1 MEAEAAAA
9 AAAFEAEAAEDAAAA
24 ALEADALDAITAAR
38 DAESDASAAAFPVDE
53 NGREVNVGDLVEA
66 ALDPVFRE
74 LVPVLNGSNA
84 VPVGREVNAVS
95 LPPLRIADIKGPDP
109 RPADWIFAKTICRSA

>member
-1 MEAEAAAA
+1 MEAEAAAP

-38 DAESDASAAAFPVDE
+38 DAESDASAAAFSVDE
-53 NGREVNVGDLVEA
+53 KGCEVTVGDLVEA
-66 ALDPVFRE
+66 ALDPVVLE
-74 LVPVLNGSNA
+74 LAPVLTGSNA

-109 RPADWIFAKTICRSA
+109 RPLAWIFAKTTSR